1 MRFSGYFF
9 VLPQDALHGPDPIH
23 TTDVR
28 SGLLLLNPRE
38 PILGG
43 VVNAGDYFFCYEA
56 DEVGSG
62 CWDGWHC
69 LLHLGMREAGEA
81 PAPHKLLLVGSCL
94 GIPLLPHFL

>member
-43 VVNAGDYFFCYEA
+43 ESMPATISSAMRLTKSALVVGT
-56 DEVGSG
+56 
-62 CWDGWHC
+62 DGI
-69 LLHLGMREAGEA
+69 
-81 PAPHKLLLVGSCL
+81 VFS
-94 GIPLLPHFL
+94 I

>member
-1 MRFSGYFF
+1 MHFSGYFF
-9 VLPQDALHGPDPIH
+9 VLLQDALHSLDPIH
-23 TTDVR
+23 TTRVR
-28 SGLLLLNPRE
+28 CGQFLLDPRE

-43 VVNAGDYFFCYEA
+43 VVNTGDDLFSYEA

-62 CWDGWHC
+62 CWDGCHC

-94 GIPLLPHFL
+94 GITLLLHFL